1 MELEDILEQTVEQR
15 QKAERAAEDA
25 ILKLKIAGQWLPG
38 EESGRSHD
46 QTSSYRSLSEA
57 FVIENMGSNML
68 QLKVNCAFSLHL
80 CRHLHRKFH

>member
-1 MELEDILEQTVEQR
+1 MTELEEILEQTVDQR

-57 FVIENMGSNML
+57 FVMIS
-68 QLKVNCAFSLHL
+68 H
-80 CRHLHRKFH
+80 